1 MPDDGYGP
9 RLGPD
14 VFAPEAVGV
23 RKEKER
29 PLHIVDIT
37 KITWTNDDV
46 GYWVNHLGDR
56 QYVVRLDLA
65 APRATLHT
73 SSHVTPPSKPKRQSP
88 VKKLVTRLLK
98 GFTKAEMASID
109 ALPAHQHIIADF
121 ILANCN
127 ATRRAIDADSVN
139 RSNYRRDMK
148 RYHSP
153 SIRTRL
159 THLKF
164 ALTDILVYA
173 KSTLRRGII
182 DYEYYTD
189 AHQIESLL
197 QGQRPRIFAEICSD
211 SRILFPRQKVG
222 RVFGPHGNAGG
233 EIIHMLGE
241 DEQGR
246 TILGL
251 TEAYGKDL
259 GYALRHAGS
268 KDVLVT
274 SHGECG
280 GSKAAMDK
288 IHESLGM
295 TTNPAVAELKMMS
308 YRLRFLPRFVEQHK
322 GHFIQMVSSPDIGK
336 QQQRYLAGEIAM
348 GVLKHHV
355 VSRIVGLINA
365 EQHEESQRHGNTW
378 VPAQVHYAH
387 IGLRPETG
395 IYVPHIFQAA
405 GDKHPLEGHMARLA
419 TRFEKKKHAT
429 RPAHPN
435 AQGACSCGHHHG

>member
-1 MPDDGYGP
+1 MPDDGSGP

-14 VFAPEAVGV
+14 LVAPVAAGEIA
-23 RKEKER
+23 KYHLNQAP
-29 PLHIVDIT
+29 PLPLPT
-37 KITWTNDDV
+37 ITWLENDV
-46 GYWVNHLGDR
+46 GYWVNQLGDR
-56 QYVVRLDLA
+56 HYVVRIDLNA
-65 APRATLHT
+65 RYA
-73 SSHVTPPSKPKRQSP
+73 SHSPTKEGHSTFKPQRQSA
-88 VKKLVTRLLK
+88 VKKLAIRLLK
-98 GFTKAEMASID
+98 GFTAAEMASIN
-109 ALPAHQHIIADF
+109 ALPPHQHVIADF

-127 ATRRAIDADSVN
+127 ATRRAIDGDSAN

-159 THLKF
+159 THLKI
-164 ALTDILVYA
+164 ALTDIFVYA

-182 DYEYYTD
+182 DYDYYTD

-211 SRILFPRQKVG
+211 SRIIFPRQKVG

-233 EIIHMLGE
+233 EIIQMLGE

-251 TEAYGKDL
+251 TESYGKDL

-280 GSKAAMDK
+280 GSKAAMDQ
-288 IHESLGM
+288 IHESLGPA
-295 TTNPAVAELKMMS
+295 TNPAVTELKMMS

-322 GHFIQMVSSPDIGK
+322 DHFIAMVSSPDIGK

-355 VSRIVGLINA
+355 VSRIVGVINA
-365 EQHEESQRHGNTW
+365 EQHEESQHNGNTW

-395 IYVPHIFQAA
+395 VYVPHIFQPT
-405 GDKHPLEGHMARLA
+405 GLDRPLEGFMARLA
-419 TRFEKKKHAT
+419 TRFENGWRAS
-429 RPAHPN
+429 RPAPRYRN
-435 AQGACSCGHHHG
+435 PTCSCGHH